1 MVQIKGHA
9 ALGYDTKLP
18 HIMPEPPQK
27 PHSWAVDR
35 AIISNLA
42 AQAYEM
48 PEKKEQEISFASSDT
63 FREIFQTSAEGI
75 IMIDDQGKILLA
87 NPVSEAMFGYAPQQ
101 LIGRSLEDLLP
112 QRYRGRHVG
121 YRKQFNDHPAP
132 RRMGIGRDL
141 QALRLDGS
149 EFPVEISLS
158 YTQIGGKMLSMAFIT
173 DISLR
178 KTAEDRLKKSEEELI
193 QYAAELEK
201 KVQSRTEALNLSVQ
215 NLERANEETR
225 KALEK
230 EKELNELKSK
240 FVSIASHEFRT
251 PLSAILSSTSL
262 IKQYRD
268 RNELDKVDKHV
279 DRIRSSVEHL
289 TGILNDLLSLGKLE
303 EGHIEVKKERVSIA
317 SFIHEIQE
325 EVTPVLKE
333 RQELNI
339 NMGDRDLQLYTDTK
353 ILRGVL
359 FNLISNASK
368 YSDVG
373 RKICLNAKQVNDTVT
388 IEVQDEG
395 IGIPS
400 TEVKHIFDRFFRASN
415 ASNIQGTGLGLNIVK
430 RYVELLGGRITFDTV
445 EGKGSTF
452 KITLPFNP
460 NEKNTPD

>member
-1 MVQIKGHA
+1 MKSLGFQASNPKTRLLGLRMPFMSNLNPH
-9 ALGYDTKLP
+9 GYD
-18 HIMPEPPQK
+18 M
-27 PHSWAVDR
+27 AG
-35 AIISNLA
+35 
-42 AQAYEM
+42 
-48 PEKKEQEISFASSDT
+48 KEQEISFASSDT
-63 FREIFQTSAEGI
+63 FREIFRTSAEGI

-87 NPVSEAMFGYAPQQ
+87 NPVSETMFGYAPQT
-101 LIGRSLEDLLP
+101 LVGHSLEDLLP
-112 QRYRGRHVG
+112 LRYRGRHVG
-121 YRKQFNDHPAP
+121 FREQFNEHPAP

-141 QALRLDGS
+141 QALRVDGS

-158 YTQIGGKMLSMAFIT
+158 YTQIGGKILSMAFIT

-178 KTAEDRLKKSEEELI
+178 KTAADRLKKSEEQLI

-215 NLERANEETR
+215 SLEKANEETR

-230 EKELNELKSK
+230 ERELNDLKSK

-279 DRIRSSVEHL
+279 DRIRSSVRHL

-303 EGHIEVKKERVSIA
+303 EGHIDVNNEIVSIE
-317 SFIHEIQE
+317 SFFHEIQE

-333 RQELNI
+333 GQELKIRLGGPN
-339 NMGDRDLQLYTDTK
+339 LKLYTDTK

-368 YSDVG
+368 YSDA
-373 RKICLNAKQVNDTVT
+373 RKKIYLSAHQIKNEIS
-388 IEVQDEG
+388 IEVRDEG
-395 IGIPS
+395 IGIPAS
-400 TEVKHIFDRFFRASN
+400 EVKHIFDRFFRASN

-430 RYVELLGGRITFDTV
+430 RYIGLLGGRISFDTV
-445 EGKGSTF
+445 EGEGSVF
-452 KITLPFNP
+452 KIALPLNP
-460 NEKNTPD
+460 NEKDTLD